1 MGVILQPDRT
11 ESYFK
16 WQTVKQSMVLKFGF
30 LWGMTS
36 EGNRITYGAA
46 ISSCEML
53 AEFPAR
59 EGGSEREIRQSVV
72 WKSVIVSQSR

>member
-1 MGVILQPDRT
+1 
-11 ESYFK
+11 
-16 WQTVKQSMVLKFGF
+16 
-30 LWGMTS
+30 MTS